1 MQTNSRIKGYGEPDL
16 RVQGQQSCHGKDIK
30 IDILGGS
37 TMNKK
42 ALRRL
47 KFITKAVKTSAIIL
61 TCILAMSILGL
72 VGNLEMDVIT
82 CSQAAKSAVI
92 LYAVL
97 IVAVAIIHATSN
109 ALYNISRMEKRHKR
123 KNHSEN
129 QKLSA

>member
-1 MQTNSRIKGYGEPDL
+1 
-16 RVQGQQSCHGKDIK
+16 
-30 IDILGGS
+30 
-37 TMNKK
+37 MNKK
-42 ALRRL
+42 ALRKL
-47 KFITKAVKTSAIIL
+47 KFITRAVKTSAIIL
-61 TCILAMSILGL
+61 TCILATSILGL

-97 IVAVAIIHATSN
+97 IVSVAVIHATSN
-109 ALYNISRMEKRHKR
+109 ALYNINQIEKRRKHH